1 MADIF
6 RSTNKKREEAAGL
19 TDVNA
24 HKKTPPATG
33 MSQQKFGNAG
43 KEDPRKKNLEQR
55 DKLLK
60 KKGYK

>member
-6 RSTNKKREEAAGL
+6 RSTNKKREEKAGL
-19 TDVNA
+19 TDVRA
-24 HKKTPPATG
+24 EKKTPNAVG